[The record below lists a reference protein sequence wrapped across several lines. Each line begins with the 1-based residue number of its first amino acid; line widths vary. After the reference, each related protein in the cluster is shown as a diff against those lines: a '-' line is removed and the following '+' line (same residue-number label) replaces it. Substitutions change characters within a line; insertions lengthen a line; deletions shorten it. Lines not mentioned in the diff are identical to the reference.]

1 MNNHYDTII
10 VGTGFAGAF
19 FLLRYL
25 EHAPPAARILVLE
38 RGSSDTKSWQLA
50 NRRTSS
56 IAPEDV
62 FVNLN
67 PQKEWLTS
75 PGFGGNSKCWWG
87 GATRMMPNDFQLK
100 TKYGVGSDW
109 PITYDELEPY
119 YDTVERIMMVS
130 GPVDSPM
137 PRSNP
142 YPLPPHI
149 FSDTDTILKK
159 HFPNGWFHPAT
170 ARASAPTPTR
180 AACCATGYCELC
192 PVDAKF
198 TIQNGLS
205 HIYKD
210 PRVTLQLDS
219 AAAEI
224 ETHGGVATAVSYTRG
239 NELERATADSVVLA
253 ASALFNPHILLRSHI
268 DHALLGK
275 RLHEQMPVDV
285 CLNLHGVKGYN
296 GSTSISGNGYLFY
309 DGEHRREHAGCLIET
324 WNSPANYDRAGLR
337 TERGRYTER
346 AYLRF
351 MFDEIPSNE
360 NTVTVDPRNGRLAQ
374 TKFVG
379 YSSYAQRGAN
389 RIPAMI
395 DVLSQALPVE
405 RIESVLLG
413 RTTAHIQG
421 TVVMGNLPDT
431 SIVDRYLVHHQVRN
445 LLVLGASAYPTASPA
460 YPTLTVAALSLW
472 AGDHYF
478 GSAHS

>member
-1 MNNHYDTII
+1 MNYQYDTII

-19 FLLRYL
+19 FLMRYL
-25 EHAPPAARILVLE
+25 ELASPSTRILVLE
-38 RGSSDTKSWQLA
+38 RGASDTKSWQLA

-62 FVNLN
+62 FVNLS

-87 GATRMMPNDFQLK
+87 GATRMMPNDFRLK
-100 TKYGVGSDW
+100 TQYGIGTDW
-109 PITYDELEPY
+109 PVTYDELEPY
-119 YDTVERIMMVS
+119 YNTVEQIMMIS
-130 GPVDSPM
+130 GPIDSPM
-137 PRSNP
+137 PRSSP
-142 YPLPPHI
+142 FPLPPHI
-149 FSDTDTILKK
+149 FSDTDTILKQ

-180 AACCATGYCELC
+180 RACCATGYCELC

-205 HIYKD
+205 RIYKD

-219 AAAEI
+219 SVEAV
-224 ETHGGVATAVSYTRG
+224 ETRGGIATAVSYTRG
-239 NELERATADSVVLA
+239 NVLERATADSVVLA

-268 DHALLGK
+268 DHTLLGK
-275 RLHEQMPVDV
+275 RLHEQMPIDV
-285 CLNLHGVKGYN
+285 CLNLRGVKGYN
-296 GSTSISGNGYLFY
+296 GSTSISGNGYVFY
-309 DGEHRREHAGCLIET
+309 DGEHRRERAGCLIET
-324 WNSPANYDRAGLR
+324 WNSPANYGRAGLR

-351 MFDEIPSNE
+351 MFDEIPSDDNA
-360 NTVTVDPRNGRLAQ
+360 VTVNSGNAKLAQ

-379 YSSYAQRGAN
+379 YSSYAQRGAEH
-389 RIPAMI
+389 IPAMI
-395 DVLSQALPVE
+395 DRLSQALPVE
-405 RIESVLLG
+405 GIESILLG

-421 TVVMGNLPDT
+421 TVVMGNSPDT

-445 LLVLGASAYPTASPA
+445 LLVLGSSAYPTASPA
-460 YPTLTVAALSLW
+460 YPSLTVAALSLW

-478 GSAHS
+478 GSSPS